1 MRGVSIHYRKISRFE
16 RIGKYMTDHIPDD
29 ISPEGRDLR
38 EYTDELRHTHS
49 IVKNTLDEWVL
60 LKHADV
66 VAAAVDHVRFSNAVS
81 RYLQIPNGLDGDE
94 HSHYRKIIDKYLTKE
109 ALLPYVSSFQ
119 HVAAQLI
126 SELKKGEVLDAV
138 SDIGAIFAVR
148 AQCVW
153 LGWPREMESHLLQW
167 MADNHAATRSKNH
180 KQMAEVAYQFDELIR
195 AIIQPIR
202 MNKTMEN
209 NSVTTQL
216 CNDNSLGRRLT
227 EEELISILRNWT
239 GGDLGSIALCVG
251 VIVHQIAL
259 KPYLIEQLKMA
270 SDSEVEAFI
279 DEALRIDDPFVSNRR
294 VTVCPVHIA
303 GITIPSGA
311 TVKLNWTSANR
322 DESVFEKNKFSPEKN
337 RKNNLVYGIGK
348 HVCPGR
354 LLATWELRIM
364 LQALLSSVQTI
375 KLATNQKVEREVAPL
390 GGYHRV
396 PIVLS

>member
-1 MRGVSIHYRKISRFE
+1 
-16 RIGKYMTDHIPDD
+16 
-29 ISPEGRDLR
+29 
-38 EYTDELRHTHS
+38 
-49 IVKNTLDEWVL
+49 
-60 LKHADV
+60 
-66 VAAAVDHVRFSNAVS
+66 
-81 RYLQIPNGLDGDE
+81 
-94 HSHYRKIIDKYLTKE
+94 
-109 ALLPYVSSFQ
+109 
-119 HVAAQLI
+119 
-126 SELKKGEVLDAV
+126 
-138 SDIGAIFAVR
+138 
-148 AQCVW
+148 
-153 LGWPREMESHLLQW
+153 
-167 MADNHAATRSKNH
+167 
-180 KQMAEVAYQFDELIR
+180 
-195 AIIQPIR
+195 